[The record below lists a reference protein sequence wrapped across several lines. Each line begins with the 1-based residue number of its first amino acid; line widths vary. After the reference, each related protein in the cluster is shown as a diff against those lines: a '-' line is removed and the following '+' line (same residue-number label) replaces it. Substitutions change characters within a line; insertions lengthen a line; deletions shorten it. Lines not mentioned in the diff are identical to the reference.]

1 VGKAP
6 GTINE
11 DLKGWKKF
19 MAEKII
25 RGVIENVETGESHE
39 VSHYLFL
46 SDLELTTIVKI
57 NKVESYLH
65 PDNSIQVSVDC
76 QALDCIG
83 SVFDLNLE
91 FSPGSIEERDQL
103 LEDMKVDS
111 IFPVKGQYGVSRSAP
126 ICLFEPAYRFP
137 EPDFPLEEVRE
148 AFRINSGKDRK

>member
-1 VGKAP
+1 
-6 GTINE
+6 
-11 DLKGWKKF
+11 
-19 MAEKII
+19 MADKIL
-25 RGVIENVETGESHE
+25 RGVIENMETGERHE

-57 NKVESYLH
+57 NNVESYLH
-65 PDNSIQVSVDC
+65 PDNSMQVSVDC

-83 SVFDLNLE
+83 SVFDLKLE

-126 ICLFEPAYRFP
+126 ICLFEPTYRFP
-137 EPDFPLEEVRE
+137 EPDFPLDKVRE